1 MMKRIC
7 ALILALMLSCLSAFA
22 AAEVAAPKED
32 AQAED
37 FAGAWVCSYVV
48 TLDGR
53 KLDAATNLEV
63 MNTQEVPTIA
73 HLTAESATT
82 SRVNSAAEAKRPE
95 SAITATYAAQ
105 PKQVETSSVGS
116 TALSRT
122 LAFFARS

>member
-1 MMKRIC
+1 MTKTSAGAD
-7 ALILALMLSCLSAFA
+7 ALIG
-22 AAEVAAPKED
+22 VAIEIGSVFRARN
-32 AQAED
+32 
-37 FAGAWVCSYVV
+37 V
-48 TLDGR
+48 
-53 KLDAATNLEV
+53 
-63 MNTQEVPTIA
+63 NTQEVPTIA

-82 SRVNSAAEAKRPE
+82 SRVNSTAEAKRPE